1 MQRTAL
7 IFGITGQDG
16 SLLARYLIN
25 LGYRV
30 TGVSRSYAPN
40 VKNLDHLGITSDVL
54 LRTATLE
61 EFRSLLQLLD
71 DESPD
76 EIYNLAAQ
84 SSVGLSFEQPM
95 ETLRSIADG
104 SHNLLD
110 CIRYRKATD
119 CRVYMAGSSEC
130 FGQCDTPATES
141 TPLRPLSPYGI
152 AKVTAFH
159 LTRFYREAYGLN
171 ACTGLLFNHESSL
184 RASTFVTHKVIRGAI
199 RTAREPDF
207 KLQLGDLSVERDWGW
222 AEEYVVA
229 IHRMLQLEAM
239 EDLIIATGRT
249 VSLQYI
255 VEQTFLRLGLYWQD
269 HCQLDPSL
277 RRPLEIPRSAADP
290 SLAHHRLG
298 WSAQIDIDGVIDR
311 LIEGYQ

>member
-1 MQRTAL
+1 MVRSAI
-7 IFGITGQDG
+7 IFGVTGQDG
-16 SLLARYLIN
+16 SLLARYLIS
-25 LGYRV
+25 LGYQV

-40 VKNLDHLGITSDVL
+40 LRNLERLGIVNDVR

-61 EFRSLLQLLD
+61 EFRSLLKLLD
-71 DESPD
+71 DEAPD

-110 CIRYRKATD
+110 CVRYRRALG

-130 FGQCDTPATES
+130 FGQCDTPANEK

-159 LTRFYREAYGLN
+159 LTRFYREAYGLK

-184 RASTFVTHKVIRGAI
+184 RASTFVTHKVIHGALQATKD
-199 RTAREPDF
+199 RDF
-207 KLQLGDLSVERDWGW
+207 RLYLGDLSVERDWGW
-222 AEEYVVA
+222 AEEYIVA
-229 IHRMLQLEAM
+229 IYKMLQLKQM
-239 EDLIIATGRT
+239 QDLVIATGRT

-255 VEQTFLRLGLYWQD
+255 VEQAFKRVGLNWQD
-269 HCQLDPSL
+269 HCVLDSSL
-277 RRPLEIPRSAADP
+277 RRPLEIQRSAADP
-290 SLAHHRLG
+290 SLSYQYLG
-298 WSAQIDIDGVIDR
+298 WKAKIDIDGVVDR
-311 LIEGYQ
+311 LVEGYR